1 MSTTPPLRDLGKE
14 DGLNGGSGGD
24 YNRLRELLVGPE
36 QSRLEELQRRL
47 DDRQLR
53 TEDLS
58 QIVAEAIALRARRD
72 HSLQRALNPMI
83 EEAVRISVKR
93 DPAALADAL
102 YPVIGEAV
110 RKSVAN
116 ALSDLAE
123 SINQTLERRLSFE
136 SLKWRIEGWRTGRD
150 FGEIVL
156 TRSLGY
162 RVEQVFLVH
171 RETGLLLQHVARSDE
186 VLDSDMVSGML
197 TAIQDFVRDSFGGKG
212 GKGMRS
218 VEMDDGLNLWAQHGP
233 TTILAVVVSG
243 TPPPELHDLLQR
255 TLERAE
261 AECAPLLTSFKG
273 NATGFAAARPLL
285 ESCLL
290 GQQAQKIAKQSRFF
304 FAAFAVT
311 VLLAIGLGFF
321 LIARSHRRW
330 DYLVERLRNEPGI
343 VLTGA
348 DRSLGHYELVGL
360 RDPLST
366 DPDKL
371 IRAYGINPQKVTS
384 RWEPYVSLDGKFT
397 LFREFEAEKIALEQ
411 TVLRFPLNSA
421 QLSAEQLAKLDDIE
435 VHIFKLQN
443 DGIAIGRKFTIV
455 LQGNTDP
462 SGDEAKND
470 ALSQMRAEVVQKALV
485 SRGVSPDM
493 LRIVALGSRQ
503 PEQRAN
509 GAYLTELNR
518 RVRFRVVTENEAAR

>member
-1 MSTTPPLRDLGKE
+1 
-14 DGLNGGSGGD
+14 
-24 YNRLRELLVGPE
+24 
-36 QSRLEELQRRL
+36 
-47 DDRQLR
+47 
-53 TEDLS
+53 
-58 QIVAEAIALRARRD
+58 
-72 HSLQRALNPMI
+72 
-83 EEAVRISVKR
+83 
-93 DPAALADAL
+93 
-102 YPVIGEAV
+102 
-110 RKSVAN
+110 
-116 ALSDLAE
+116 
-123 SINQTLERRLSFE
+123 
-136 SLKWRIEGWRTGRD
+136 
-150 FGEIVL
+150 
-156 TRSLGY
+156 
-162 RVEQVFLVH
+162 
-171 RETGLLLQHVARSDE
+171 
-186 VLDSDMVSGML
+186 
-197 TAIQDFVRDSFGGKG
+197 
-212 GKGMRS
+212 
-218 VEMDDGLNLWAQHGP
+218 
-233 TTILAVVVSG
+233 
-243 TPPPELHDLLQR
+243 
-255 TLERAE
+255 
-261 AECAPLLTSFKG
+261 LLTSFKG